1 MPAFCVGQIHVKDAE
16 AWEQYRSLVGATIV
30 RYGGR
35 VLFRGTQARLLSGEM
50 VHEQV
55 VSLRFETL
63 ADANRWHDSAEY
75 QALLPLRERGADVT
89 LVLYQD

>member
-1 MPAFCVGQIHVKDAE
+1 
-16 AWEQYRSLVGATIV
+16 
-30 RYGGR
+30 
-35 VLFRGTQARLLSGEM
+35 M